1 MTVLN
6 EIKIKP
12 IFFDSMGAKC
22 SSVLIETPDIRILV
36 DPGAAGMQRSYPLP
50 LEEKEKLRNEALKRI
65 GAASESC
72 DFIFISHYHYDHHT
86 LPSNIPKGIANF
98 YKNKTIWAKDPNRF
112 INHSQWRRARN
123 FFEELG
129 GGKIYRK
136 PGKVDYKPIEEELP
150 IALSKDYGDYTER
163 KRELLEKG
171 ERWFRKM
178 LNIWQTGSW
187 IKEFTTP
194 DWAVEFIDG
203 REYNFGS
210 TKIRFTGPLFHGIEY
225 DRVGW
230 VVSLVVERNNKKF
243 IYSSDLEGPQI
254 EDYAEWIID
263 ENPDAMVLDGP
274 ATYLFGYMMNRIN
287 LNRATDNMM
296 MILKRTKTNP
306 IIYDHH
312 LLRERKYKERLSK
325 VYEEGKARILTAAEL
340 MGKEP
345 LILTI
350 HSTD

>member
-1 MTVLN
+1 MIILN

-50 LEEKEKLRNEALKRI
+50 PEEKERLRLEALKRI
-65 GAASESC
+65 GVASESC

-86 LPSNIPKGIANF
+86 LPSNIPEGVANF
-98 YKNKTIWAKDPNRF
+98 YMNKTIWAKDPNRY
-112 INHSQWRRARN
+112 INHSQWRRARK

-129 GGKIYRK
+129 GEGIYIK
-136 PGKVDYKPIEEELP
+136 PGEVYYKPIEEELP
-150 IALSKDYGDYTER
+150 FALSRDYGDYTQR
-163 KRELLEKG
+163 KRELLKKG
-171 ERWFRKM
+171 EMWFKK
-178 LNIWQTGSW
+178 LLTVWQTESW
-187 IKEFTTP
+187 VKEFSTP
-194 DWAVEFIDG
+194 DCTVEFIDG

-210 TKIRFTGPLFHGIEY
+210 TKIRFTEPLFHGIEY

-230 VVSLVVERNNKKF
+230 VVSLVVERNGKKF
-243 IYSSDLEGPQI
+243 IYSSDLQGPQI

-287 LNRATDNMM
+287 LNRAIDNIME
-296 MILKRTKTNP
+296 ILKRTKTNP

-312 LLRERKYKERLSK
+312 LLRERRYKERLSR
-325 VYEEGKARILTAAEL
+325 VYEEGKSRVLTAAEL
-340 MGKEP
+340 LGKEP
-345 LILTI
+345 LILTMV
-350 HSTD
+350 